1 MIEVQDLKRVLESAV
16 VVSWADLMPGVPKA
30 LINIE
35 YDFAPDGSLDRLE
48 IWTSRERGYW
58 FLACSYWMSVSERHS
73 AGVRF
78 DNGFRSEALAD
89 NLTVLMDN
97 QNVFYRAENLGRR
110 GLLQI
115 TNPTE
120 EENSTANASMRE
132 ALRRVNS
139 GLVAPVHPN

>member
-1 MIEVQDLKRVLESAV
+1 M

-30 LINIE
+30 LIHIE
-35 YDFAPDGSLDRLE
+35 YDFAPDGSLCLE
-48 IWTSRERGYW
+48 IWTSRKRGYW
-58 FLACSYWMSVSERHS
+58 FLACSYWMSVSAHHGT
-73 AGVRF
+73 GVRF

-89 NLTVLMDN
+89 NLSVLTDH
-97 QNVFYRAENLGRR
+97 QNVFNRPKDLGRR

-120 EENSTANASMRE
+120 EESSTANTAMRE
-132 ALRRVNS
+132 ALKRVNS